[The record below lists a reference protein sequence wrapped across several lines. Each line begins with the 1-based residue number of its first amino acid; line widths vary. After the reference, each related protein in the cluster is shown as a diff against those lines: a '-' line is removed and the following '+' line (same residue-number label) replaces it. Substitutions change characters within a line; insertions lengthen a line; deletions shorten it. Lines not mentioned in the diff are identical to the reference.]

1 MNDFSSI
8 AAATGIG
15 AFTKDEGVSRSPTV
29 RNSILETIGHTPVI
43 RLRKLF
49 TDTDVEVLAK
59 LEALNPG
66 GSIKDRPAY
75 NMIMKAIAS
84 GRVTAE
90 TTIVES
96 SSGNFAIG
104 LAQICMSGRPVGKVN
119 DLIARLGGEYPLV
132 FGLRVRTPGR
142 SNLDVS
148 WSDVRAFESSQVF
161 LNDTVDRLE
170 PYELGDRDV
179 LLARHVMDKQIVDL
193 EDATT
198 PTSPAPSGA

>member
-1 MNDFSSI
+1 MAVLYLSTFL
-8 AAATGIG
+8 
-15 AFTKDEGVSRSPTV
+15 GVAV
-29 RNSILETIGHTPVI
+29 
-43 RLRKLF
+43 
-49 TDTDVEVLAK
+49 TDV
-59 LEALNPG
+59 
-66 GSIKDRPAY
+66 
-75 NMIMKAIAS
+75 
-84 GRVTAE
+84 
-90 TTIVES
+90 
-96 SSGNFAIG
+96 
-104 LAQICMSGRPVGKVN
+104 SGRPVGKVN

-193 EDATT
+193 EDRRLIRVQDIELARVGNQRRN
-198 PTSPAPSGA
+198 PHLFEACLQDFELAPGGDFFPVHDGDLRPLR